1 MSLTKE
7 EVRRRICDTA
17 IIPVVRA
24 STPDLALA
32 AARAICAGG
41 IPVVEITM
49 TVPCAIDIIAEL
61 TRTNGMLVG
70 AGTVLDAA
78 TARRCIEA
86 GAQFLVSP
94 ILDSP
99 TVKLAKDEGKLIM
112 AGGLTPIEVVDAWN
126 SGADFVKIFPC
137 GMMGGAAYLRTLKT
151 VLPQIEMVPTGGVN
165 LANAASFLEAG
176 AAAVG
181 VGGELI
187 STAALKTGDFTAIEA
202 SARRFAVVARGVK
215 YV

>member
-1 MSLTKE
+1 MNLSKE
-7 EVRRRICDTA
+7 EVRRRICETA

-49 TVPCAIDIIAEL
+49 TVPCAVDVIAEL

-78 TARRCIEA
+78 TARRCLEA

-94 ILDSP
+94 ILDNP
-99 TVKLAKDEGKLIM
+99 TVKLAKDE
-112 AGGLTPIEVVDAWN
+112 
-126 SGADFVKIFPC
+126 
-137 GMMGGAAYLRTLKT
+137 
-151 VLPQIEMVPTGGVN
+151 
-165 LANAASFLEAG
+165 
-176 AAAVG
+176 
-181 VGGELI
+181 
-187 STAALKTGDFTAIEA
+187 
-202 SARRFAVVARGVK
+202 
-215 YV
+215 